1 MDPTVLTAIVTA
13 LVGGAAGEVGKSAWT
28 SLVTLA
34 RNRFGGDSGEV
45 AALEAAPGGTTGQ
58 AKEIT
63 GILIDRATADPAFA
77 DELAAWAQETAKVVR
92 QSHDVSNTIG
102 GDATIHG
109 TVIQAGDV
117 FGSIN
122 LGPR

>member
-34 RNRFGGDSGEV
+34 RNRFGSDSGEV
-45 AALEAAPGGTTGQ
+45 AALEAATGDSSE
-58 AKEIT
+58 EIT
-63 GILIDRATADPAFA
+63 GILVDRAEADPAFA
-77 DELAAWAQETAKVVR
+77 EELAAWTRETAKVVR
-92 QSHDVSNTIG
+92 QSHDVSNTIAG
-102 GDATIHG
+102 EATIHG
-109 TVIQAGDV
+109 TVIQAGDI